1 MIIYTLM
8 EYFKMLQFNIKQ
20 LHDEL
25 LIALIFIMI
34 FYFFISSSSKQL
46 NLKDLQLILTLI
58 I

>member
-25 LIALIFIMI
+25 LIALIFMMI